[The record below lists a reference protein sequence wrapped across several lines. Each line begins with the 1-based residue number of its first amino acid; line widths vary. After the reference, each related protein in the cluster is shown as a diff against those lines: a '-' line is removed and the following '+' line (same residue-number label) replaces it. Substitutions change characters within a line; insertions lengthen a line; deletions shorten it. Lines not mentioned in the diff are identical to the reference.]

1 MWKQYTAAG
10 YCRIF
15 LHSWQGRNPMLPE
28 LKYCSHATLPTT
40 IRDRLH
46 WVYQSPLME
55 HIGSAW
61 TCYDFL
67 NVGHIRCKF
76 RHIIAHMILD
86 WPDYYLGSARE
97 RLWLGKTQL
106 LPSKMN
112 VHQPPLRT
120 AKDRQASL
128 WWCITMIT
136 ISRIRGKRRKTRIRW
151 MVVAMVTT
159 TITICVAFSY

>member
-1 MWKQYTAAG
+1 MYPAMYMCKQYTAAG
-10 YCRIF
+10 YCRRF

-28 LKYCSHATLPTT
+28 LNYCSHATLPTT

-106 LPSKMN
+106 LPSKMTCSPATTEN
-112 VHQPPLRT
+112 GEGPTGQPMMMHYHDHHQQDKGET
-120 AKDRQASL
+120 EENQD
-128 WWCITMIT
+128 
-136 ISRIRGKRRKTRIRW
+136 
-151 MVVAMVTT
+151 
-159 TITICVAFSY
+159 